1 MFLLAIMAI
10 TSFAQN
16 RTRKQYIPWLQSDT
30 IMNTHTFIWRGDTI
44 LFDEFSS
51 VLDNVTVSGNW
62 IYFYKDGA
70 VIDSAFF
77 DVSQTIDTFRLNGT
91 SLELSLSADGLK
103 TVDLSGT
110 YMTQAVYDT
119 AGITEQ
125 LVGINTAQ
133 TINNKTLITP
143 TIGNFSNANHNHSST
158 NTGGLINSNNITE
171 GSTNLFSPFL
181 ESSGNVYLNTGY
193 LGLGGV
199 PLYLLDVYGASRTQ
213 QLTVS
218 NSIIFDGLTITD
230 LAPGASDNSILAT
243 KGYVDDAILSAG
255 GYTDEQAQDAV
266 GSTLDN
272 GTIGDIVFTYND
284 GTPKISGEVE
294 NDSHN
299 HTGTTISGLA
309 VADFTSPNISN
320 WTNDANYVTSTY
332 SLTNDLTGTLA
343 SPQIVDDSHNHIIS
357 NVDALSDSLAA
368 IRATA
373 NKGTAIDTFRL
384 NGTSLELS
392 LKGDGEAKKTVD
404 LTSIGG
410 GSYLPLT
417 GGAMTGNILM
427 TSNKLIGGST
437 TTSDLYFQSTTG
449 AGTTGADIHF
459 LTGNNGATEAMTI
472 TNSGP
477 VGIGVSTP
485 STLLDVNGNARF
497 RSIGTGTLSSLLGVT
512 SDGTL
517 TTNVPNSGNYIYN
530 QNASAQTANMWI
542 DGTARIGGG
551 GVGSGVASISVT
563 KTLTSLN
570 KHAFDDYSL
579 LSPTS
584 VGLGYASFDASPSFN
599 GVSSS
604 HVMAYQSRI
613 NYAGSGILNFM
624 NGLYIA
630 NEHNGAGTITTNK
643 GIDIQDIGGTGG
655 VSNNYGIYISPITRG
670 NVDNYSIYARGSK
683 SSFGGIDIYQGYLTT
698 LDSQSKFGDQGLIN
712 GGSANGNTA
721 ISYYPSLN
729 FIIQN
734 GTTEVLKLNSSNNI
748 IISDLAGT
756 GTRLVTANS
765 TGQLGNI
772 ANTAGYL
779 YNDGSGNYSYVNST
793 FQTGTESYIS
803 NLVLSGNTLTA
814 TGVGSAF
821 NSTVGNIA
829 NVSATQSF
837 SGINTFFDQ
846 IRPYNSTANDYGYIY
861 TDTNGLMNLTGTSTT
876 NGGVKLGVILYPNN
890 YIKLNYDGIFS
901 PNLPTKS
908 TETEVLYINSS
919 TGKWAKGTVSSGIT
933 VHSSL
938 SNLSYATAGHTDF
951 VSTNTAQDISG
962 TKTFTGGLVAKA
974 TSPSV
979 FFSNTSS
986 NLFELG
992 WNDGTSETF
1001 LWNYQNA
1008 PIKFGVNSTEKMRL
1022 KATGQLQLNGYTSS
1036 SAFTGIAVAQ
1046 LQVDANGNVI
1056 TAAVGGGGN
1065 VTKVGTPVND
1075 QISIWTGDGTLEGD
1089 VDLTFD
1095 GTNLTTN
1102 GYVLSDNNRV
1112 QSLTSATSITMN
1124 SQSGMKATLT
1134 LGHNATITITNL
1146 LDGQEGQ
1153 IEVTN
1158 GNPAYTLNIN
1168 GSTGYTT
1175 EKIKGSR
1182 NVINATASSS
1192 TTVVYW
1198 RTGSTLYYGFLYDY

>member
-1 MFLLAIMAI
+1 MAI

-485 STLLDVNGNARF
+485 STLLDVNGV
-497 RSIGTGTLSSLLGVT
+497 I
-512 SDGTL
+512 
-517 TTNVPNSGNYIYN
+517 
-530 QNASAQTANMWI
+530 TA
-542 DGTARIGGG
+542 IGGN
-551 GVGSGVASISVT
+551 S
-563 KTLTSLN
+563 
-570 KHAFDDYSL
+570 
-579 LSPTS
+579 
-584 VGLGYASFDASPSFN
+584 
-599 GVSSS
+599 
-604 HVMAYQSRI
+604 
-613 NYAGSGILNFM
+613 
-624 NGLYIA
+624 
-630 NEHNGAGTITTNK
+630 TNW
-643 GIDIQDIGGTGG
+643 
-655 VSNNYGIYISPITRG
+655 
-670 NVDNYSIYARGSK
+670 
-683 SSFGGIDIYQGYLTT
+683 
-698 LDSQSKFGDQGLIN
+698 
-712 GGSANGNTA
+712 NTA
-721 ISYYPSLN
+721 YSWGN
-729 FIIQN
+729 HA
-734 GTTEVLKLNSSNNI
+734 
-748 IISDLAGT
+748 LAG
-756 GTRLVTANS
+756 
-765 TGQLGNI
+765 
-772 ANTAGYL
+772 Y
-779 YNDGSGNYSYVNST
+779 
-793 FQTGTESYIS
+793 QTGTESYIS
-803 NLVLSGNTLTA
+803 GLSLSGNTLTS
-814 TGVGSAF
+814 TGIGSAF
-821 NSTVGNIA
+821 NSTIGNIA
-829 NVSATQSF
+829 NTGYANTFTQDQTISATGAVSSLRIKDSENIVF
-837 SGINTFFDQ
+837 SSLNSDMGYFFVRNGHPYFINGDF
-846 IRPYNSTANDYGYIY
+846 G
-861 TDTNGLMNLTGTSTT
+861 
-876 NGGVKLGVILYPNN
+876 
-890 YIKLNYDGIFS
+890 
-901 PNLPTKS
+901 S
-908 TETEVLYINSS
+908 TEVQLDL
-919 TGKWAKGTVSSGIT
+919 GGTTDHAG
-933 VHSSL
+933 L
-938 SNLSYATAGHTDF
+938 SNLSYATSGHTDF
-951 VSTNTAQDISG
+951 VSTNTAQTISG
-962 TKTFTGGLVAKA
+962 YKTFSANPIFKA
-974 TSPSV
+974 SYYG
-979 FFSNTSS
+979 SNSLSFYDYSDNSLDFEFGT
-986 NLFELG
+986 NLS
-992 WNDGTSETF
+992 TSE
-1001 LWNYQNA
+1001 NYIWSYA
-1008 PIKFGVNSTEKMRL
+1008 FPIKFGIGSERMRIQT
-1022 KATGQLQLNGYTSS
+1022 TGQLKLNNYTSS
-1036 SAFTGIAVAQ
+1036 TSFTGTAVAA
-1046 LQVDANGNVI
+1046 LQVDASGNVI
-1056 TAAVGGGGN
+1056 TGSLSGSGTTDLSFSGSGPITLASSTGADVTFTAGSNITLTRTSATN
-1065 VTKVGTPVND
+1065 VTVEASSGATGDNISVDGTATVDPNFVSTGDIDFVYTTGSPNTISANINAGTVGSSELASTTVTAGSYTSANITVDADGRITSAANGTGGDSMVYPSGTGLAFVNSGSAWGTT
-1075 QISIWTGDGTLEGD
+1075 ISLPGNTTTFLRGDGTFTTLPSGFADPMTTAGD
-1089 VDLTFD
+1089 LIYRNTSNTTTRIGIGTTGKILTAKDFY
-1095 GTNLTTN
+1095 GTVVPSWENIFPNLTAGLIPYNNGSGQIATEAGFGYDAATN
-1102 GYVLSDNNRV
+1102 TLDADILTVNTEVYGTGWDADLSVPTKDAV
-1112 QSLTSATSITMN
+1112 FDKMETLASGSSKWSDPGTYTYLTS
-1124 SQSGMKATLT
+1124 
-1134 LGHNATITITNL
+1134 
-1146 LDGQEGQ
+1146 
-1153 IEVTN
+1153 
-1158 GNPAYTLNIN
+1158 
-1168 GSTGYTT
+1168 TT
-1175 EKIKGSR
+1175 DR
-1182 NVINATASSS
+1182 
-1192 TTVVYW
+1192 
-1198 RTGSTLYYGFLYDY
+1198 L